1 MLILEKFAFSR
12 HLCMYIY
19 PSAEVLRTFNL
30 IRIGVLSCNIRPGW
44 PEFHRSLQFELDM
57 FLQDLSE
64 YFTKMKEM
72 SQKRGEI
79 SSRVRFMLRDVIDL
93 RQGKWIPRRSD
104 SNPKTMDQIQKE
116 AEKETLYQQI
126 LPNSAPQAPRQ
137 QDDRASTRK
146 NSESFSLMWTSLH

>member
-1 MLILEKFAFSR
+1 MLLILEKFAFSR

-19 PSAEVLRTFNL
+19 PFAEVLRTFNF
-30 IRIGVLSCNIRPGW
+30 IRVGVLSCKIRPGW
-44 PEFHRSLQFELDM
+44 PQFHRSLQFELDM
-57 FLQDLSE
+57 YLQDLSE

-116 AEKETLYQQI
+116 AEKETLDQQI
-126 LPNSAPQAPRQ
+126 LLNSAPQAPRQ
-137 QDDRASTRK
+137 QDDRASSRK
-146 NSESFSLMWTSLH
+146 NSESFTLI